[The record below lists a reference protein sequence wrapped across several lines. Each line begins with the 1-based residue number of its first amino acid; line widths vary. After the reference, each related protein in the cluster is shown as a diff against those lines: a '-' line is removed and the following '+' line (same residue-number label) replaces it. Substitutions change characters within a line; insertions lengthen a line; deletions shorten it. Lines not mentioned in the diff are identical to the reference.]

1 MQAVLSGQLGGSLLG
16 LALRW
21 EILFDRGV
29 ELTRFPCRDADVDAP
44 AINPLDVRI
53 GIGLVAI
60 LPSPCVADDDGS
72 LGVAHRCSPF
82 RARMISG
89 RSCRSE
95 ERRVGKECVSTCRSR
110 W

>member
-60 LPSPCVADDDGS
+60 LPSPCVDDDDGS

-82 RARMISG
+82 RARMIFEIGSA
-89 RSCRSE
+89 SCRK
-95 ERRVGKECVSTCRSR
+95 RVCQYV
-110 W
+110 